1 MILLGMMSYP
11 PESAREIGKRFKESF
26 AVPAYMTLKGP
37 YVYPDGGVIK
47 VIALYEFDQS
57 RVKEAEDD
65 VLGRFEKY
73 SGVQGFTSS
82 VQTCLE
88 INEALELIGL
98 G

>member
-26 AVPAYMTLKGP
+26 AVPAYMTLRGP
-37 YVYPDGGVIK
+37 YVYPEGGVIK

-57 RVKEAEDD
+57 RLKEAEDD

-88 INEALELIGL
+88 IKEALKLIGL

>member
-11 PESAREIGKRFKESF
+11 PENSREIGKRFKESF

-37 YVYPDGGVIK
+37 YVYPEGGVIK

-57 RVKEAEDD
+57 RLKEAEDD

-88 INEALELIGL
+88 IKEAFQLIGL